1 MAHVQLRNIRK
12 TYGAHVALKDVS
24 LSIARGAFFTLL
36 GPSGCGKTTLLR
48 AIAGFHRQDAGDIL
62 LEGQSIGHLG
72 ANKRNVGMVFQD
84 YAVFPHLSVFDNVA
98 FGLVQQKLPTA
109 EIRARVGAILTT
121 VQLDQHAARMP
132 HQLSGG
138 QQQRVGLA
146 RALVIRPK
154 VLLMDEPL
162 SNLDAKL
169 RVDLRRDIRSLQQS
183 LDITTVYVTHDQEE
197 ALSISDQ
204 VCVMVDGVVQQVD
217 TPWVIYNRPANR
229 FVASFVGSNNFLALD
244 VDAGGASRMVDVS
257 AKPVTVREAVASGH
271 IRVSAAAMQLVR
283 AGGLKKGGV
292 VEVARLAGILA
303 AKRTHEVIPLC
314 HPLPLGHVEVRVT
327 PGRDGFSIE
336 ASVRTDGSGSPGCS
350 SPAAMRSRIWPAI
363 CSYTGVAASGATT
376 RTRSVVMPTVY
387 VTVYSL
393 SRGRLWGW

>member
-1 MAHVQLRNIRK
+1 MSHVQLKNIK
-12 TYGAHVALKDVS
+12 KAYGSHLALKDVS
-24 LSIARGAFFTLL
+24 LSIDRGAFFTLL

-48 AIAGFHRQDAGDIL
+48 AIAGFHQQDAGEIL

-98 FGLVQQKLPTA
+98 FGLVQQKVPAT
-109 EIRARVGAILTT
+109 EIRERVGAILAT
-121 VQLDQHAARMP
+121 VQLDQHAERMP

-169 RVDLRRDIRSLQQS
+169 RVELRRDIRSLQQT

-204 VCVMVDGVVQQVD
+204 VCVMHDGVVQQVG
-217 TPWVIYNRPANR
+217 TPWIVYNRPANR
-229 FVASFVGSNNFLALD
+229 FVATFVGSNNFIPVVLD
-244 VDAGGASRMVDVS
+244 AAGQPLILGQSLEVPKSVRSQGAQGL
-257 AKPVTVREAVASGH
+257 VAS
-271 IRVSAAAMQLVR
+271 IRPERVAGQRSLFR
-283 AGGLKKGGV
+283 AGRASEWVVRQAMFTGRELQLT
-292 VEVARLAGILA
+292 VEVAGHGLLDALTEPSAVMIALKPGDPV
-303 AKRTHEVIPLC
+303 K
-314 HPLPLGHVEVRVT
+314 LGVRAEDFLYFAPGVT
-327 PGRDGFSIE
+327 G
-336 ASVRTDGSGSPGCS
+336 
-350 SPAAMRSRIWPAI
+350 M
-363 CSYTGVAASGATT
+363 
-376 RTRSVVMPTVY
+376 
-387 VTVYSL
+387 L
-393 SRGRLWGW
+393 LQ

>member
-1 MAHVQLRNIRK
+1 MSHVQLKNIK
-12 TYGAHVALKDVS
+12 KAYGSHVALKDVS
-24 LSIARGAFFTLL
+24 LSIERGAFFTLL

-48 AIAGFHRQDAGDIL
+48 AIAGFHQQDAGEIL

-98 FGLVQQKLPTA
+98 FGLVQQKIPEA
-109 EIRARVGAILTT
+109 KIRERVTAILGT
-121 VQLDQHAARMP
+121 VQLDELGERMP

-169 RVDLRRDIRSLQQS
+169 RVDLRRDIRSLQQA

-204 VCVMVDGVVQQVD
+204 VCVMHDGVVQQVG
-217 TPWVIYNRPANR
+217 TPWIIYNRPANR
-229 FVASFVGSNNFLALD
+229 FVATFVGSNNFIPVAQD
-244 VDAGGASRMVDVS
+244 GAG
-257 AKPVTVREAVASGH
+257 
-271 IRVSAAAMQLVR
+271 
-283 AGGLKKGGV
+283 
-292 VEVARLAGILA
+292 
-303 AKRTHEVIPLC
+303 
-314 HPLPLGHVEVRVT
+314 HPLVLGQ
-327 PGRDGFSIE
+327 SIE
-336 ASVRTDGSGSPGCS
+336 VPKSVSDQSVSDLVASVRPEKIVVNDAFSGPGVRFPGVVRQAMFTGRELQLTIEVAGHGQLDALTDPSAVMIALKPGD
-350 SPAAMRSRIWPAI
+350 PVQLGVRAEDFLYFAPGV
-363 CSYTGVAASGATT
+363 TGA
-376 RTRSVVMPTVY
+376 
-387 VTVYSL
+387 L
-393 SRGRLWGW
+393 LQ

>member
-1 MAHVQLRNIRK
+1 MSHVQLKNVRK
-12 TYGAHVALKDVS
+12 SYGSHVALKDVS
-24 LSIARGAFFTLL
+24 LSIDRGAFFTLL

-48 AIAGFHRQDAGDIL
+48 AIAGFHRQDAGEIL

-98 FGLVQQKLPTA
+98 FGLVQQKVPA
-109 EIRARVGAILTT
+109 PEIRERVGAILAT
-121 VQLDQHAARMP
+121 VQLDQHAQRMP

-204 VCVMVDGVVQQVD
+204 VCVMHDGVVQQVGS
-217 TPWVIYNRPANR
+217 PWVVYNRPANR
-229 FVASFVGSNNFLALD
+229 FVATFVGSNNFL
-244 VDAGGASRMVDVS
+244 
-257 AKPVTVREAVASGH
+257 PVTLDAAGPPRVLGQPLAVPPSVRSQGT
-271 IRVSAAAMQLVR
+271 
-283 AGGLKKGGV
+283 GGLV
-292 VEVARLAGILA
+292 
-303 AKRTHEVIPLC
+303 
-314 HPLPLGHVEVRVT
+314 
-327 PGRDGFSIE
+327 
-336 ASVRTDGSGSPGCS
+336 ASVRPERIAVNEPL
-350 SPAAMRSRIWPAI
+350 PAAGVQLGGTVRQAMF
-363 CSYTGVAASGATT
+363 TGRELQLTIEVAGHGLVDALTEPNAGMIALRPGDSVQLGVRADDVLYFAPGVTGA
-376 RTRSVVMPTVY
+376 
-387 VTVYSL
+387 L
-393 SRGRLWGW
+393 LQ